1 MKIVRIGAI
10 WCPSC
15 LIMRPLFEKVEAM
28 FPQVT
33 SLVYD
38 IDLDE
43 EASDYNVGSIL
54 PVFILLDENNSEI
67 SRLIGEQKKE
77 VLVKMIEDHL

>member
-1 MKIVRIGAI
+1 MKTVRIGAI

-15 LIMRPLFEKVEAM
+15 LIMRPLFEKVETM
-28 FPQVT
+28 FPQIT

>member
-15 LIMRPLFEKVEAM
+15 LIMRPIFEKVEAM
-28 FPQVT
+28 FPEVT

-54 PVFILLDENNSEI
+54 PVFILLDEKNKEI
-67 SRLIGEQKKE
+67 CRLIGEQKKE

>member
-15 LIMRPLFEKVEAM
+15 LIMRPIFENVEAM
-28 FPQVT
+28 FPEVT

-54 PVFILLDENNSEI
+54 PVFILLDEKNKEI
-67 SRLIGEQKKE
+67 CRLIGEQKKE